1 MKKLILS
8 IAVVLGAA
16 FLGPPG
22 GAEILSTEQALAER
36 VMGDPDAP
44 VTIIEYASLTCPHCA
59 SFHRDTLPKLKADWI
74 DTGRAKL
81 IYRDYPTSPAGPSF
95 AASMISRC
103 APADNYFSFLDAFYK
118 SQKTWVSSPNPFAA
132 IAQIARLF
140 GMSREDAEACLQ
152 NEDLL
157 AGLRQ
162 VVIDGQTKYGI
173 ESTPS
178 FVIGD
183 QVIRGNVDYDEF
195 QAALE
200 KAAK

>member
-22 GAEILSTEQALAER
+22 AAEILSTEQALAER

-59 SFHRDTLPKLKADWI
+59 NFHRDTLPKLKAEWI

-81 IYRDYPTSPAGPSF
+81 IYRDYPTDPVALALY
-95 AASMISRC
+95 AAMVARC
-103 APADNYFSFLDAFYK
+103 APEDRYFVFLNAFFLN
-118 SQKTWVSSPNPFAA
+118 QKTWKFSRSPLESL
-132 IAQIARLF
+132 AQIARLG
-140 GMSREDAEACLQ
+140 GMSREDVDACLQ

-157 AGLRQ
+157 KGLNQ
-162 VVIDGQTKYGI
+162 VAIDGQTKHGI

-183 QVIRGNVDYDEF
+183 QIIRGNVDYDEF
-195 QAALE
+195 EEALE